1 MSRIDSDLQVEAM
14 SLMVAM
20 KSLSAKA
27 AALQHEYDVLLIE
40 NEQQREELHE
50 LRKLKAR

>member
-1 MSRIDSDLQVEAM
+1 MSRIDSDIQAHALSIVIAVKQLSKQV
-14 SLMVAM
+14 S
-20 KSLSAKA
+20 
-27 AALQHEYDVLLIE
+27 ALQAEYDVLLIE